1 MYLLDANVFIEAK
14 NQYYRPN
21 SFPRFW
27 QWLDLAQTK
36 GQLASIQMIQEEL
49 LKGGDELS
57 DWARERENAGWFL
70 QIDDN
75 KTQLAYTTIADWVM
89 GQPFRDEAKAYFL
102 NGADVWLIAK
112 ALTMKAAV
120 ATLEVLVPQGST
132 KPKIPNVCR
141 QFDIPYL
148 NTFDLIQRL
157 GVQF

>member
-57 DWARERENAGWFL
+57 DWAREREDAGWFL

-102 NGADVWLIAK
+102 NGADV
-112 ALTMKAAV
+112 
-120 ATLEVLVPQGST
+120 
-132 KPKIPNVCR
+132 
-141 QFDIPYL
+141 
-148 NTFDLIQRL
+148 
-157 GVQF
+157 